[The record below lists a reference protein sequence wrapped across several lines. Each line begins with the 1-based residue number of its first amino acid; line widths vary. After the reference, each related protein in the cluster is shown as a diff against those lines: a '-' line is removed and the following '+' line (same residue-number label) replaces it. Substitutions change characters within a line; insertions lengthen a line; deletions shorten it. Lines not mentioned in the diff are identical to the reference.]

1 MLLRILEMI
10 LPVRR
15 GERQLTF
22 TLFLHSLFAV
32 GAFLTGRTVRDA
44 LFLEHGD
51 RSQLAWMY
59 VLSALFVTGT
69 GLLYARFAIRIRRDL
84 MALFS
89 ASLFGGLFV
98 LLYIVERFKP
108 PGIYSAIYVY
118 VEVMGAL
125 ILVQFWTLA
134 NELFNARE
142 AKRLYGFI
150 GAGGTFAN
158 ILIGLAGAWVAR
170 TFGTQSLL
178 LMCAALLFITG
189 GASFAGGRLGRQRLF
204 ARAASG
210 KPSVAKR
217 SGGASRVIGDSHL
230 RTVAILSAVTF
241 FTTTLIDFQFKVVA
255 ADKMKGDELAAYF
268 GYFSAVVGA
277 LALSL
282 QLFGTSR
289 LLNRAGVIGSLAV
302 LPVSLALGDAA
313 LLIFPTLWAASMA
326 KGSDTLFRYSVNDA
340 TTQILYLPVPA
351 QVRVSAK
358 AFIDGVVKPVAIGLA
373 GLCLAGYR
381 LWGGGDPYKLAGFS
395 LVLALTWVG
404 VVMSMRSKYI
414 KSLQDN
420 LKQRRLDLESARHQ
434 VIDGNTNKVLERALA
449 SDDEQEVLNALAL
462 LPYLEKLELDQ
473 RVETLLEHRSP
484 GVRVKALEYYA
495 HRQTMRFANSVFRR
509 FEDPEPAVRA
519 AAIDAFCAMGRDKAV
534 RSVRPFLADADP
546 RIRSAAVT
554 GMIRF
559 GGLDGVLVAAE
570 ALKAL
575 IDNPDPVMRQY
586 AARVLGAIG
595 VKNFY
600 QPVLH
605 LMNDSD
611 LRVRREAVIAAGVL
625 KSPEFVI
632 PLIYRTQARETLREA
647 TQSLTMYGATI
658 LTTLAKVLSNQLEDA
673 NIRRAIARVLGKL
686 GSSEAVEVIAQHLDE
701 ADEELRGVM
710 YRALA
715 RAVKGK
721 RLLLKD
727 VSPVKRALTRELER
741 AWRALHQL
749 ELLRLDAVPGTDT
762 ARAGEPAAR
771 ALLASALIEKVKQ
784 VETRVFLLLAVLYA
798 DADMEQISAGIQD
811 ATAADASR
819 RRGNAVELLD
829 NLLDRDVKARFLP
842 LVEEIPR
849 SERLKQVVEQYPAP
863 NLTPEA
869 ALLELTRD
877 EAAWV
882 RACATWCLSE
892 SATQPVP
899 VRDDMLTQGVADVS
913 PVVREI
919 ALVSL
924 DRKSPLLAAALIEG
938 RLKDEAPLVR
948 RQAALLSARGRAQPR
963 VE

>member
-1 MLLRILEMI
+1 
-10 LPVRR
+10 
-15 GERQLTF
+15 
-22 TLFLHSLFAV
+22 
-32 GAFLTGRTVRDA
+32 
-44 LFLEHGD
+44 
-51 RSQLAWMY
+51 
-59 VLSALFVTGT
+59 
-69 GLLYARFAIRIRRDL
+69 
-84 MALFS
+84 
-89 ASLFGGLFV
+89 
-98 LLYIVERFKP
+98 
-108 PGIYSAIYVY
+108 
-118 VEVMGAL
+118 
-125 ILVQFWTLA
+125 
-134 NELFNARE
+134 
-142 AKRLYGFI
+142 
-150 GAGGTFAN
+150 
-158 ILIGLAGAWVAR
+158 
-170 TFGTQSLL
+170 
-178 LMCAALLFITG
+178 
-189 GASFAGGRLGRQRLF
+189 
-204 ARAASG
+204 
-210 KPSVAKR
+210 
-217 SGGASRVIGDSHL
+217 
-230 RTVAILSAVTF
+230 
-241 FTTTLIDFQFKVVA
+241 
-255 ADKMKGDELAAYF
+255 MKGDELAAYF

>member
-1 MLLRILEMI
+1 VLLRVLEMV

-22 TLFLHSLFAV
+22 TLFFHSLFAV

-44 LFLEHGD
+44 LFLAHSD

-59 VLSALFVTGT
+59 VLSAVFVTAS
-69 GLLYARFAIRIRRDL
+69 GLLYAKLANRVRRDL
-84 MALFS
+84 MALGSALFFS
-89 ASLFGGLFV
+89 IFFV
-98 LLYIVERFKP
+98 VLWIAEKFQP
-108 PGIYSAIYVY
+108 PGIYSVIYVY

-125 ILVQFWTLA
+125 VLVQFWTLA

-158 ILIGLAGAWVAR
+158 IVIGLLGARVAT
-170 TFGTQSLL
+170 TFGTSSLL
-178 LMCAALLFITG
+178 VMCAALLLVAG
-189 GASFAGGRLGRQRLF
+189 VASFIGGRLGRQRLF

-210 KPSVAKR
+210 KPSATKR
-217 SGGASRVIGDSHL
+217 SGGGQRVLADSHL

-268 GYFSAVVGA
+268 GYFSAVVGV
-277 LALSL
+277 LALGL

-289 LLNRAGVIGSLAV
+289 LLNRAGVIASLAV
-302 LPVSLALGDAA
+302 LPVSLALGDLA

-358 AFIDGVVKPVAIGLA
+358 AFIDGVVKPVAIGIA
-373 GLCLAGYR
+373 GVTLAGYR
-381 LWGGGDPYKLAGFS
+381 LWTKGDPYTLAWFS
-395 LVLALTWVG
+395 LALALCWVG

-414 KSLQDN
+414 RSLQDN

-449 SDDEQEVLNALAL
+449 SSDEQEVLNALAL
-462 LPYLEKLELDQ
+462 LPHLEKLELDQ
-473 RVETLLEHRSP
+473 RVELLIDHPSSA
-484 GVRVKALEYYA
+484 VRVKALEYYA

-509 FEDPEPAVRA
+509 FEDPDPAVRA

-534 RSVRPFLADADP
+534 RSVRLFLADPDP

-575 IDNPDPVMRQY
+575 IDNPDPVMRQH
-586 AARVLGAIG
+586 AAKVLGAIG
-595 VKNFY
+595 VRNFY
-600 QPVLH
+600 QPVLQ
-605 LMNDSD
+605 LMNDAD
-611 LRVRREAVIAAGVL
+611 PRVRREAITAAGVL

-632 PLIYRTQARETLREA
+632 PLIYRTQSRETLREA
-647 TQSLTMYGATI
+647 TQALTSYGSTI
-658 LTTLAKVLSNQLEDA
+658 LATLAKVLSNTLEDA
-673 NIRRAIARVLGKL
+673 HIRRAIARVLGRL
-686 GSSEAVEVIAQHLDE
+686 GTSEAVEVIARHLDE
-701 ADEELRGVM
+701 PDEELRGVM
-710 YRALA
+710 YRSLA

-727 VSPVKRALTRELER
+727 TTPVKKALERELER

-749 ELLRLDAVPGTDT
+749 ELLKLDALPGPETPRD
-762 ARAGEPAAR
+762 GEAAAR
-771 ALLASALIEKVKQ
+771 ALLASALQEKIKQ
-784 VETRVFLLLAVLYA
+784 VEGRTFLLLAVLYP
-798 DADMEQISAGIQD
+798 DADMEQISVGIQD
-811 ATAADASR
+811 ASAGEAAR

-829 NLLDRDVKARFLP
+829 NLLERTLKARFLP
-842 LVEEIPR
+842 LVEELPR
-849 SERLKQVVEQYPAP
+849 SERLKAVNELYPPPTQTAEEM
-863 NLTPEA
+863 LR
-869 ALLELTRD
+869 ELARD

-892 SATQPVP
+892 SVQDGAL
-899 VRDDMLTQGVADVS
+899 RDEVLTTSVGDPS

-919 ALVSL
+919 GLVSIN
-924 DRKSPLLAAALIEG
+924 RKSPGKAAPLVEA

-948 RQAALLSARGRAQPR
+948 RQAAMLIAAASGSS
-963 VE
+963 